1 MSKKLPT
8 LDLKVRVKVK
18 KVDPFEWDLVM
29 NVWRSCMLFFER
41 ELRKLSD
48 NGKLSKLTLYKIA
61 DGYDFTDLL
70 RMRFRTLSD
79 DERMRLVKLE
89 EVSEALQRVRG
100 LSELQE
106 QPQSQQQELLNAVI
120 ESPTPLPLQSQQ
132 SPGLTSHSTSYESTM
147 RSYTEE
153 QPSFTISPGGS
164 GFTPQQPPAQPQPTQ
179 FLDQTAPRN
188 EDIPSQGTPSP
199 VPTRPEINVTDPPEV
214 SVQEHLDL
222 LEKNTAS
229 AVIELR
235 RMMYTNLQKLKK
247 QLDD

>member
-48 NGKLSKLTLYKIA
+48 NGKLSKQTLYKIA

-70 RMRFRTLSD
+70 RMRFRTFSD

-106 QPQSQQQELLNAVI
+106 QPQSQQQDLLNAVI
-120 ESPTPLPLQSQQ
+120 ESSTPLSLQSQQ
-132 SPGLTSHSTSYESTM
+132 SPEYESTM
-147 RSYTEE
+147 RTYTEE
-153 QPSFTISPGGS
+153 QPSFAISPGGS
-164 GFTPQQPPAQPQPTQ
+164 GFAPQQPPAQPQPAQ

-199 VPTRPEINVTDPPEV
+199 IPTRPEINVTDPPEV